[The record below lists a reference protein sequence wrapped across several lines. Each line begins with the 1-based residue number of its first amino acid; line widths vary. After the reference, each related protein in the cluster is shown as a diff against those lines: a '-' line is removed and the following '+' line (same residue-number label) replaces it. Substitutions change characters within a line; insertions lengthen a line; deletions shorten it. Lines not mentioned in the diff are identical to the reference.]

1 MDTKSLDKYLDNLK
15 NAGIP
20 SCELI
25 VTHKGE
31 TVYHKCAG
39 YADAEGTKP
48 TSERDVYWLFSAT
61 KVITC
66 IAAMRLVERGIIAL
80 DDPVS
85 KYIPEY
91 KDVKVLDE
99 NGSAHPAKEPM
110 RVVHL
115 FNMTGGMTYDRDMDA
130 IGKCP
135 DKSTLGILRSFASV
149 PLVFEP
155 GTRYRYSLCHDV
167 LAGVVEQASGMSFG
181 EYLKKNIFEPLKIAD
196 MGFFPTEE
204 QKARFSEMYSY
215 NNSTGVSVKRENQN
229 GFILTD
235 EYESGGAGL
244 FGTASDYIKIVNA
257 LSLGGTAPNGYCLLT
272 EKSVKMMQENYLC
285 QSALVDF
292 AVPPRLGYG
301 WGLCGRVHMNPAL
314 SQGLSP
320 VGEFG
325 WDGAAGAYTLIDPEN
340 QISLFYAQHIFGCN
354 FAYHKIHPT
363 LRDLTYQMISSI
375 DQ

>member
-167 LAGVVEQASGMSFG
+167 LAAVIEIVSGMKFS
-181 EYLKKNIFEPLKIAD
+181 EYLKKNFFEPLNIKD
-196 MGFFPTEE
+196 LGFFPNDE
-204 QKARFSEMYSY
+204 QKSRFVTMFDY
-215 NNSTGVSVKRENQN
+215 NTQLNRSKVRANQN
-229 GFILTD
+229 NGYILT
-235 EYESGGAGL
+235 ENYESGGAGL
-244 FGTASDYIKIVNA
+244 FGAASEYVKIIDAIASGGVCPDGTRLMSENA
-257 LSLGGTAPNGYCLLT
+257 
-272 EKSVKMMQENYLC
+272 VMMMTKNYLDDTC
-285 QSALVDF
+285 RTDF
-292 AVPPRLGYG
+292 VRNPRKYGYG
-301 WGLCGRVHMNPAL
+301 WGLCGRVHMNPVA
-314 SQGLSP
+314 SCSSSP

-325 WDGAAGAYTLIDPEN
+325 WDGAAAAYVLLDPFN
-340 QISLFYAQHIFGCN
+340 KISIFCTMHTRGCDYA
-354 FAYHKIHPT
+354 YEKIHT
-363 LRDLTYQMISSI
+363 TIRNLVYED
-375 DQ
+375 

>member
-1 MDTKSLDKYLDNLK
+1 MNTKELDQYLDNLK

-25 VTHKGE
+25 ITHKGKP
-31 TVYHKCAG
+31 VYHKCSG
-39 YADAEGTKP
+39 FSDAEGTKP
-48 TSERDVYWLFSAT
+48 TSEKDIYWLFSAT

-66 IAAMRLVERGIIAL
+66 IAAMQLVERGVIAL

-85 KYIPEY
+85 KYLAEY
-91 KDVKVLDE
+91 GNVTVLDA
-99 NGSAHPAKEPM
+99 NGTMQPAKETM

-115 FNMTGGMTYDRDMDA
+115 FNMTGGMTYDRDAEA
-130 IGKCP
+130 ISKCP
-135 DKSTLGILRSFASV
+135 DPSTLGILRMMAER

-167 LAGVVEQASGMSFG
+167 LAGVVEVASGMSFG
-181 EYLKKNIFEPLKIAD
+181 EYLKKNIFEPLGIVD
-196 MGFFPTEE
+196 MGFHPTDE
-204 QKARFSEMYSY
+204 QKARFSTMYTY
-215 NNSTGVSVKRENQN
+215 RNSLGISTKKETQN

-235 EYESGGAGL
+235 EFESGGAGL
-244 FGTASDYIKIVNA
+244 FGTASEYIKIVNA
-257 LSLGGTAPNGYCLLT
+257 LSLGGTAPNGYQLLR

-285 QSALVDF
+285 EKALDDF

-325 WDGAAGAYTLIDPEN
+325 WDGACGAYTLIDPEN
-340 QISLFYAQHIFGCN
+340 QISLFYAQHIGGCN

-363 LRDLTYQMISSI
+363 IRDLTYKMILN
-375 DQ
+375 